1 MTNLRPAA
9 LPLGLLALVG
19 ALVVAWPRGATADKA
34 GTAVLPCP
42 QWEVML
48 SQPTR
53 VTIDAKSLPELGKAV
68 VEQAPAGWEPFAFTP
83 SGQLVYRRCAK
94 LVPTP

>member
-9 LPLGLLALVG
+9 VPLGLLALVG

-34 GTAVLPCP
+34 GTAMLPCP

>member
-9 LPLGLLALVG
+9 LPLGLLALLG
-19 ALVVAWPRGATADKA
+19 AVLVAWPRGATADKPA
-34 GTAVLPCP
+34 AVVVPCP

-53 VTIDAKSLPELGKAV
+53 VTIDVKSLPEAGKAV

-83 SGQLVYRRCAK
+83 AGQLVYRRCAR
-94 LVPTP
+94 